1 MKQATKQKS
10 DFEVLRGKLT
20 WKLGE
25 TFYELVKKPKSKI
38 PDEAIVLIHGGPGS
52 CHLFYRPF
60 CESLVS
66 ALPVLVYDQI
76 GSGFSSKI
84 ARPST
89 LTVADFVEE
98 LSLLRKKLGL
108 KKLHLFSHSWGAV
121 IATEYTVKFSRYVAS
136 NIFFSPFFDTGDWI
150 RDANNLLKTMPIIHQ
165 KAVARSLKSNNFGTK
180 EFGKA
185 TDFFNQLYLRRKE
198 IEFPERTAGNAL
210 FGLDIYKAL
219 WGASEFV
226 CTGKLKN
233 YSAVSKL
240 KKITQPA
247 LFICGQFDEA
257 IPSTVKKYSSLV
269 VQGEFQTIKG
279 VAHCAH
285 YEKPR
290 ELKTQIIR
298 YLKSLAVKIS

>member
-1 MKQATKQKS
+1 MNQNSHFA
-10 DFEVLRGKLT
+10 VLRGKLT

-25 TFYELVKKPKSKI
+25 TFYELIRAPKNKI
-38 PDEAIVLIHGGPGS
+38 TDEAIVLIHGGPGS
-52 CHLFYRPF
+52 SHLFYRPF

-66 ALPVLVYDQI
+66 TLPVLVYDQI
-76 GSGFSSKI
+76 GSGFSSKVTHP
-84 ARPST
+84 AK
-89 LTVADFVEE
+89 LVVADFVEE

-121 IATEYTVKFSRYVAS
+121 IATEYTVKYSRYVAS
-136 NIFFSPFFDTGDWI
+136 NIFFSPFFDTRDWI
-150 RDANNLLKTMPIIHQ
+150 QDANKLLKTIPIIHQ
-165 KAVARSLKSNNFGTK
+165 KAVARSLKSNDFGTK

-185 TDFFNQLYLRRKE
+185 TDFYNKWYLRRKE

-269 VQGEFQTIKG
+269 VQGKFRTIKG

-285 YEKPR
+285 YENPK

-298 YLKSLAVKIS
+298 HLKSLAFKVY